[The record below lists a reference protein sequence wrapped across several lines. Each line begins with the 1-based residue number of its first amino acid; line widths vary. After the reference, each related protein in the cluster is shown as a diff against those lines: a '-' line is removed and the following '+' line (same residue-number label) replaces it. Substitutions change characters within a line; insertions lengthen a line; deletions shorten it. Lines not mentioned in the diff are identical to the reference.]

1 MAKKKYEAEVEGIT
15 RDFDNAV
22 EVEMEKEMEKTPMMK
37 IGTTN
42 KIMTK
47 MRTRRART
55 RIMSEEKRTVV
66 MERRSRY

>member
-1 MAKKKYEAEVEGIT
+1 MTTMGTGMTTV
-15 RDFDNAV
+15 V
-22 EVEMEKEMEKTPMMK
+22 MVMEKEMEKTPMMK

-47 MRTRRART
+47 MRTR
-55 RIMSEEKRTVV
+55 IMSEEKRTVV